1 MVGVQ
6 GEWVGKLVGPDVWQT
21 CRELIPAG
29 SVFAFLAEHRRALFP
44 AGMFADMYPSRNG
57 RPSMPPQVLAAAV
70 VLQTLHGLSDADTVQ
85 ALRCDLRWKA
95 ACGLGLYDTAF
106 DPSLLTYFRRRLARS
121 SRPNRLFEAVSEVV
135 AATGVLNGRQR
146 RALDSAVLDDAVAT
160 QDTVTQLIAA
170 IRRTIRHV
178 PGAAQVAARC
188 CTAHDYG
195 DPGKPRIAWD
205 DEQARA
211 ALVDALVTDAI
222 RLLAGLPAQPL
233 DEQAATAVGLLALV
247 AGQDVEPADDSD
259 GRDGRWRIAQ
269 RTVPDRVISTVDPE
283 SRHVH
288 KTRTH
293 RQDGFK
299 AHVAVE
305 PETGLFTAVALRPG
319 SGPAHHE
326 ATLAV
331 DLLAEETSPVEVFG
345 DTAYSSGPCRHALV
359 EAGHRVV
366 IKPAPLRPAVP
377 GGFDLDDFAIDTA
390 GSTVTCP
397 AGHQVPLSAPSGR
410 NQQRKALFTGQCAGC
425 PLRSRCTKAK
435 AGRILTIRPHHD
447 ELAAARRQAATD
459 PVWQEDYRRW
469 RPPVER
475 AIAWIVARGNRR
487 LRYIGTIKNNAWL
500 HTRAAALNL
509 RTLINLG
516 LTRTGNAW
524 TLKPSL
530 T

>member
-1 MVGVQ
+1 VVDVQ
-6 GEWVGKLVGPDVWQT
+6 GEWAGELVGPDVWQT

-29 SVFAFLAEHRRALFP
+29 SVFAFLAAHRQALFP
-44 AGMFADMYPSRNG
+44 ARMFADMYPSANG

-121 SRPNRLFEAVSEVV
+121 RRPDRLFEAVREVI
-135 AATGVLNGRQR
+135 AQTGALKGRQR
-146 RALDSAVLDDAVAT
+146 RALDSTVLDDAVAT
-160 QDTVTQLIAA
+160 QDTVSQLVAA
-170 IRRTIRHV
+170 IRRVIRHV
-178 PGAAQVAARC
+178 PGAAQAAADC

-222 RLLAGLPAQPL
+222 RLLAGLPEQPL
-233 DEQAATAVGLLALV
+233 DDQAATAVGLLALV
-247 AGQDVEPADDSD
+247 AGQDVEPAEDSD

-299 AHVAVE
+299 AHLAIE

-319 SGPAHHE
+319 SGAVHHE
-326 ATLAV
+326 AALVT
-331 DLLAEETSPVEVFG
+331 DLLAEEDGPVEVFG
-345 DTAYSSGPCRHALV
+345 DAAYSTGPCRQRLLD
-359 EAGHRVV
+359 AGHRAV
-366 IKPAPLRPAVP
+366 IKPPPLRPAVP
-377 GGFDLDDFAIDTA
+377 GGFDLDDFAIDTTA
-390 GSTVTCP
+390 GTVTCP
-397 AGHQVPLSAPSGR
+397 AGHTAVLAGNTDNKR
-410 NQQRKALFTGQCAGC
+410 AIFGKLCAGC
-425 PLRSRCTKAK
+425 PLRQRCTTAK
-435 AGRILTIRPHHD
+435 NGRVVQIRPQHD
-447 ELAAARRQAATD
+447 LQAAARRQAATD
-459 PVWQEDYRRW
+459 PDWQADYRRW

-475 AIAWIVARGNRR
+475 AVAWIVARGNRR

-509 RTLINLG
+509 RTLIKLG
-516 LTRTGNAW
+516 LTRTGSTW
-524 TLKPSL
+524 TLASEL
-530 T
+530 A